1 MKSVYIEKMEESA
14 KKDTDD
20 YEITK
25 AKQTKIMNNQMKE
38 KVRKDSLQNLI
49 YELKAREERFEQTS
63 RA

>member
-49 YELKAREERFEQTS
+49 YELG
-63 RA
+63 